1 MMNEAFQ
8 RIESQFNTRIENIS
22 EEELKEIELALEL
35 LQKKYFM
42 KKIILNFNL
51 EH

>member
-22 EEELKEIELALEL
+22 EEELKEIERALEL
-35 LQKKYFM
+35 LQKKVFYEENNSKF
-42 KKIILNFNL
+42 
-51 EH
+51 

>member
-1 MMNEAFQ
+1 MNEAFQ